1 MIVGQ
6 PRRRESVQRVDPLS
20 PLLNAFHMT
29 LTISS
34 PTKLKSENMTCHT
47 FREITSKEALEEVFR
62 LRYQVLKNSRV
73 RQFLQENETE
83 WDIDIY
89 DLHASHYG
97 MFNEE
102 EGLSGYLRIIRD
114 RNSYFNPDVALVCR
128 ENNIPLTPAQIFQET
143 APFPFLSYPGVPE
156 KVKEFYAKCAPIW
169 IIEGSRL
176 ILTNDSKSFKTAL
189 ALIECAIV
197 TSMDIFGNHL
207 GTAIVDCYSSHEG
220 AYSLFGFKRIPGTG
234 EYNVF
239 ESGDERSA
247 ITLFLDISSDLKKS
261 GIPEKL
267 HGKIQKMSAEFNS
280 TSQISRVL

>member
-1 MIVGQ
+1 
-6 PRRRESVQRVDPLS
+6 
-20 PLLNAFHMT
+20 
-29 LTISS
+29 
-34 PTKLKSENMTCHT
+34 MTCHT

-73 RQFLQENETE
+73 RQFLQESETE

-156 KVKEFYAKCAPIW
+156 KVKEFYANINCSASV
-169 IIEGSRL
+169 IEASRL
-176 ILTNDSKSFKTAL
+176 MLPGQQKNLKRAL
-189 ALIECAIV
+189 ALIESAVFTGTNYFQVNEGIAIV
-197 TSMDIFGNHL
+197 N
-207 GTAIVDCYSSHEG
+207 CYKSHEG
-220 AYSLFGFKRIPGTG
+220 VYSLFGFKRIPGTG

-247 ITLFLDISSDLKKS
+247 ITLFLTISSDLKKS